1 MSSTEKKY
9 GSCRKCTSCTS
20 KNVDTIDELVLSRA
34 DASGTRGTVHH
45 FDHKKMTL
53 LRIFSRN
60 LHHLCQSDQ
69 MVIKV
74 AISVINSDKLNRI
87 YDNLYLRIT
96 FIDLFALKCVLIDW
110 VSDDTGV
117 RGLWRKAWRSSLHK
131 DQVEQHVEERLRF
144 FSTMAL
150 YKFTYFVLKMLLNT
164 KQPTTG

>member
-1 MSSTEKKY
+1 MTCWLQVQHPTTMPPSHSVFCNY
-9 GSCRKCTSCTS
+9 LYFR
-20 KNVDTIDELVLSRA
+20 DRA
-34 DASGTRGTVHH
+34 TNFVEIWNIYA
-45 FDHKKMTL
+45 
-53 LRIFSRN
+53 N
-60 LHHLCQSDQ
+60 Q
-69 MVIKV
+69 MEIKV

-110 VSDDTGV
+110 VSDGTGV